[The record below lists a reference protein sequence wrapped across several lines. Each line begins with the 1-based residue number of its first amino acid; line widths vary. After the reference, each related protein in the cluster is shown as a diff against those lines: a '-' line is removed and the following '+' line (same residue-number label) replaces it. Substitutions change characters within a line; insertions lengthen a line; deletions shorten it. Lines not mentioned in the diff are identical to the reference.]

1 MLIDNNMFQNDSHL
15 NCCNFQVNTN
25 EGYFY
30 LDNGYRSLWRL
41 SKKINVPFK
50 ELCLKL
56 MSEGQV
62 TFKYLEDD
70 SNASVTRI

>member
-15 NCCNFQVNTN
+15 NCYNFQVNTN

-50 ELCLKL
+50 ELCVKL
-56 MSEGQV
+56 MDVGQV
-62 TFKYLEDD
+62 VFTYNEDG
-70 SNASVTRI
+70 SSASITRI

>member
-1 MLIDNNMFQNDSHL
+1 MLIDNSMFQNDNHL
-15 NCCNFQVNTN
+15 NCSNFQVNTD

-50 ELCLKL
+50 ELCLNL

-70 SNASVTRI
+70 STASVTRI